1 MLWSLFYYRVR
12 REAFL
17 FSYPL
22 IKWTKNTSIALIA
35 QLRSYTHSGK
45 GSHKTNWLV
54 LCVMSK
60 AWQVYGIWQSSKKWN
75 KQQTGMWITL
85 QICLLYISG
94 FFFFFFNFTNLNKE
108 WTTWKS
114 GLLPE
119 IMRNNFTCPWL
130 LNTASCVCIFFFL
143 FLRAVICLSSEQQ
156 LLVFHICR
164 IKNQ

>member
-1 MLWSLFYYRVR
+1 MLWSLFYYKVR

-94 FFFFFFNFTNLNKE
+94 FFFFFLISQILIKNELPGNLDCYLRSWE
-108 WTTWKS
+108 ITLHALGCWTQQ
-114 GLLPE
+114 
-119 IMRNNFTCPWL
+119 IVF
-130 LNTASCVCIFFFL
+130 AFFF
-143 FLRAVICLSSEQQ
+143 FYSSE
-156 LLVFHICR
+156 LWFVCLVNNSC
-164 IKNQ
+164 